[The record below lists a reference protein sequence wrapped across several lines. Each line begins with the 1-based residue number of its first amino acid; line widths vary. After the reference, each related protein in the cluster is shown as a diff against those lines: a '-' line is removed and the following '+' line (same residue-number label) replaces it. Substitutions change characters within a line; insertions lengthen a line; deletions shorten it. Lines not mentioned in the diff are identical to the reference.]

1 MTEQTR
7 MTIQGPLNDHVMYL
21 TGIPAK
27 KFYWDAKTFVDAVAE
42 VADYY
47 QMDSFSASADLYNYE
62 VEGLGAK
69 MVYGDNSMPTIDF
82 REPLIKEP
90 GDLLKL
96 RTPDFYKDGRL
107 PFAMDC
113 IKLPGEKEK
122 GKVIGRFC
130 GPFSLAVGLRS
141 FPALIKDMR
150 KRPDFARDLL
160 TFVVDEV
167 LLPYIKAQKEY
178 CGITFAGGA
187 DAWATVPNLSASELM
202 EWTVPYSRRLVE
214 KAKEMGIMATSGSG
228 DYNEERVE
236 KFDTKV
242 LYSAFDVQIA
252 SQSTPAIS
260 LGMGR
265 WQDFPLQAV
274 LDYTA
279 KYRAQGIRMP
289 VRSALNALLLRNGP
303 ADRIVDFIKRYIS
316 TFAPEHEISMSFAN
330 IPADTNPNH
339 VHAAIAAIHTYGRLP
354 IAENLDEIEFELP
367 KRESFQEWRRQQAA

>member
-1 MTEQTR
+1 
-7 MTIQGPLNDHVMYL
+7 MTIQGQMNDHVMYL

-27 KFYWDAKTFVDAVAE
+27 KLYWDAKTFVDAVAE

-47 QMDSFSASADLYNYE
+47 RMDSFSASADLYNYE

-69 MVYGDNSMPTIDF
+69 MVYGDNSMPSIDF
-82 REPLIKEP
+82 RKPLIKEP

-96 RTPDFYKDGRL
+96 KTPDFYKDGRL

-113 IKLPGEKEK
+113 IKLSGEKAK
-122 GKVIGRFC
+122 GSVIGRFC

-141 FPALIKDMR
+141 YPALVKDMR

-187 DAWATVPNLSASELM
+187 NAWATVPNLSASELM
-202 EWTVPYSRRLVE
+202 EWSVPYSQRLVE
-214 KAKEMGIMATSGSG
+214 KAKDMGISANSADG
-228 DYNEERVE
+228 DYNEERIE
-236 KFDTKV
+236 KFDTEV
-242 LYSAFDVQIA
+242 LYSAFDVQVA
-252 SQSTPAIS
+252 SLGTPAIF

-279 KYRAQGIRMP
+279 RYRAQGIRMP
-289 VRSALNALLLRNGP
+289 VRAALNALFVRNGP
-303 ADRIVDFIKRYIS
+303 VDRIVDFIKRYIS
-316 TFAPEHEISMSFAN
+316 TFAAEHEISMAFAN
-330 IPADTNPNH
+330 IPADTNPDH
-339 VHAAIAAIHTYGRLP
+339 IHAAIAAIHTYGRLP